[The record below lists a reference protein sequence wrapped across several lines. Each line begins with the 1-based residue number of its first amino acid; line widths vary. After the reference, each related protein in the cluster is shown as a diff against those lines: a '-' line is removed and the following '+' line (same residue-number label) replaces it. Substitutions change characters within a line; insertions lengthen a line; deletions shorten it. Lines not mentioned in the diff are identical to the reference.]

1 MTFHQCVNLGRF
13 NTEKVV
19 SFVPPDG
26 EFDLMKY
33 RCQEGISLP
42 FRVLPII
49 NEMGR
54 TRMEVGQ
61 EACQGWNVAVH
72 LRCSKRCSALSA
84 GAGQP
89 AELQAAV
96 LLPGPPFM
104 TLGCTLAEV
113 NDACLSRCNAV
124 AQLLAGNDVVQQPQR
139 SLASEAATE
148 GSACWCS
155 LCSVLH
161 GGWACVA
168 AGPMSCTPVAGA
180 QPWPALL
187 CLALD
192 DVMGCMPL
200 AME

>member
-72 LRCSKRCSALSA
+72 LECSMEVQHTSGRCRAGFRATGCSSA
-84 GAGQP
+84 
-89 AELQAAV
+89 
-96 LLPGPPFM
+96 
-104 TLGCTLAEV
+104 
-113 NDACLSRCNAV
+113 S
-124 AQLLAGNDVVQQPQR
+124 
-139 SLASEAATE
+139 
-148 GSACWCS
+148 W
-155 LCSVLH
+155 
-161 GGWACVA
+161 
-168 AGPMSCTPVAGA
+168 PVI
-180 QPWPALL
+180 
-187 CLALD
+187 D
-192 DVMGCMPL
+192 DVGMHPCRGGGCLPVQSCGCGTV
-200 AME
+200 ARRE